1 MKKRV
6 HFKNVLSIIIFHF
19 IGLFCPS
26 VKIAIQNL
34 QKMRIISKYFVIFDI
49 FKNRQK

>member
-26 VKIAIQNL
+26 VKITIQNL
-34 QKMRIISKYFVIFDI
+34 QKLRIISKYFVIFDI